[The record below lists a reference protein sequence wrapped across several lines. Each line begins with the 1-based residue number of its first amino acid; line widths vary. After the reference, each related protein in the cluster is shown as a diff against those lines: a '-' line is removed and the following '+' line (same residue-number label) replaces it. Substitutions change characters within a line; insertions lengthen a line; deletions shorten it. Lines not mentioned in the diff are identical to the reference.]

1 MVRRTKNRNIKQI
14 KKKNNIFRFSVISLL
29 VIFSF
34 FTLPTLNNFLDKNL
48 NFKRSI
54 ISNAGINFDQEL
66 EKRKKF
72 LDGEKETKT
81 KNLSLKN
88 IFADIDFFST
98 DDEGQNSIKFDARTI

>member
-1 MVRRTKNRNIKQI
+1 MVRRIKNKSIKQI
-14 KKKNNIFRFSVISLL
+14 KKKNNILRFSAISLL

-34 FTLPTLNNFLDKNL
+34 FTLPTIKIFLDKNL
-48 NFKRSI
+48 KFKRTI
-54 ISNAGINFDQEL
+54 ISNAGVNFDQEL
-66 EKRKKF
+66 EKRKKI

-98 DDEGQNSIKFDARTI
+98 DDE

>member
-1 MVRRTKNRNIKQI
+1 MVRRTKNKNIRQI

-29 VIFSF
+29 MIFSF

-66 EKRKKF
+66 EKRKK
-72 LDGEKETKT
+72 
-81 KNLSLKN
+81 
-88 IFADIDFFST
+88 
-98 DDEGQNSIKFDARTI
+98 NS